1 MKYLL
6 IVLLLSLL
14 VAADHLLQQHREI
27 RRRSGGTLRPFA
39 DLPVERVQSFQVR
52 PGPSS
57 RTWTYVQ
64 RDSTWRYPDYFEAF
78 VQSARVDQLLGSLL
92 QSLGTVVAAEP
103 ENRAHFGLLPEQ
115 AVAIDLQD
123 ASGALLLKVL
133 VGRGAPGLDAGE
145 AYVRKADSD
154 TLFHLHAN
162 PRLVLGGGDPPMLD
176 PHVLPR
182 ALKRRSIVRINFE
195 HGSTLQALRRVETFP
210 AGPPLPG
217 RPYAWLAAL
226 SGREDTCLNASAF
239 AYTSFLT
246 RLRYEELHDPRHSE
260 AFEEISGRL
269 ELVYEDG
276 AVDVLEVG
284 GRNRQ
289 GHAFLRHRTTGQVLT
304 ITAPKAELLFP
315 TRFVLLDTLPQPSPY
330 KQAEPFG
337 PSRF

>member
-6 IVLLLSLL
+6 IALLLGLL
-14 VAADHLLQQHREI
+14 MATDHFLQHHREA

-52 PGPSS
+52 SGPSP
-57 RTWTYVQ
+57 RIWTYVR

-92 QSLGTVVAAEP
+92 QSLGTVVATEP

-195 HGSTLQALRRVETFP
+195 HGSTLRALRRVETLP
-210 AGPPLPG
+210 AGPLQGP
-217 RPYAWLAAL
+217 PYAWLAAFA
-226 SGREDTCLNASAF
+226 GREDTCLNASAF

-246 RLRYEELHDPRHSE
+246 RLRYEELHDPQQSE
-260 AFEEISGRL
+260 AFAEISGWL
-269 ELVYEDG
+269 ELAHEDG

-284 GRNRQ
+284 GRNHQ

-315 TRFVLLDTLPQPSPY
+315 TRSALLDTLPQPSPY

-337 PSRF
+337 PSQF